1 MVENKIKKQIKTQLK
16 EMKEENNV
24 LGYNVLKFD
33 VISLNSVL
41 KYAWTGKILPDEHK
55 KYNVNP

>member
-1 MVENKIKKQIKTQLK
+1 
-16 EMKEENNV
+16 MKEENNV
-24 LGYNVLKFD
+24 LGYNVMKFD

-55 KYNVNP
+55 RYNVNP